1 MRIKWVPCIT
11 ARDNSV
17 QFFELSQ
24 VIDALRN
31 SSTKL
36 IVEEMSWKRGC
47 EWSFSWRRHRDLQL
61 LKVRQITNSLGDGSA
76 ELVSIKTPNHVIN
89 ANFPYVF
96 VVDNPYKLVR
106 FWRAMRLSGN
116 GPVNRLVARFL
127 CEVKY
132 MILSMLSWSTHNSRR
147 LVSLEMLSGILVSSF
162 IANSLEKCLES
173 QVLLDRTYLLLTNVE
188 AWQDCPYSQECI
200 QPIGLSSNLWIS
212 DESCCH
218 RFHSKGGVHTA
229 QSDWSNGPGYLG

>member
-1 MRIKWVPCIT
+1 M
-11 ARDNSV
+11 
-17 QFFELSQ
+17 SQ

-36 IVEEMSWKRGC
+36 IVEEMSWKRVC
-47 EWSFSWRRHRDLQL
+47 EWSFSWRRHRDLHL

-132 MILSMLSWSTHNSRR
+132 MILSMLS
-147 LVSLEMLSGILVSSF
+147 
-162 IANSLEKCLES
+162 
-173 QVLLDRTYLLLTNVE
+173 
-188 AWQDCPYSQECI
+188 
-200 QPIGLSSNLWIS
+200 
-212 DESCCH
+212 
-218 RFHSKGGVHTA
+218 
-229 QSDWSNGPGYLG
+229 